1 MGISLFL
8 LKTMNITIKKEDFK
22 MINISIETDNL
33 IIRPFL
39 PSDAKD
45 AVYYSQQPNVAY
57 WMSDL
62 VMHDDTEALDWI
74 QWINKRF
81 DIIEPFIM
89 LAIEHKDEHKCIG
102 FVGVHAKAEIDNE
115 VEILYG
121 ISDSYQGNGYA
132 TEAAKALIQ
141 WVFENTELKYLTAI
155 IKPENISSE
164 TVIKKLGFNYSDNRV
179 VLYDG
184 QMCKFDYYKLY
195 NSNS

>member
-8 LKTMNITIKKEDFK
+8 FKTMNITIKKEDFK
-22 MINISIETDNL
+22 MINIIIETDNL

-45 AVYYSQQPNVAY
+45 AAYYSQQPKVSY
-57 WMSDL
+57 WMADM
-62 VMHDDTEALDWI
+62 VMHDETEALEWI

-115 VEILYG
+115 VEISYSV
-121 ISDSYQGNGYA
+121 SDNYQGKGYG
-132 TEAAKALIQ
+132 TEAAKTLIK
-141 WVFENTELKYLTAI
+141 WVFKNTELKELVAI
-155 IKPENISSE
+155 VKPENMSSNA
-164 TVIKKLGFNYSDNRV
+164 VIKKLGFQNSGTKMAQYC
-179 VLYDG
+179 G
-184 QMCKFDYYKLY
+184 EMCKFNYYKLY
-195 NSNS
+195 NGNS